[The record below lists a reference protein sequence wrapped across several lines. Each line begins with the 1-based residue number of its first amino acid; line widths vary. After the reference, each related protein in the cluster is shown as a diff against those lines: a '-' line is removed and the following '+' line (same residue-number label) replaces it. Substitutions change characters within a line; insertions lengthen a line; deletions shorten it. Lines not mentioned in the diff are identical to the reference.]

1 MGLWGGNAVN
11 TSAIF
16 ETIKREYPYPTA
28 WARDTTD
35 SKVKGYIRR
44 YFGNILQGSLVRTQ
58 VIQPGVGEHQN
69 NALFTAP
76 RPVTARQLYAAD
88 ERDGILTLADNLK
101 KKTGGNSA
109 GCCQTALK
117 TLWTTTDT
125 NIKQKYEEQARQ
137 QGLNVDLSRNQRE
150 FEDNIGG
157 TLQDFCTNGA
167 LGPAEMILLASFR
180 NSAGELVT
188 IAVHGHSNENSAQR
202 SLADFATAEFSR
214 IRSLWDDFSTEMLP
228 VLLQDRE
235 GWTAIPRNEAG
246 VPLFPAVDF
255 DNAGRSGLVQ
265 ITDLFFRVSWD
276 HAWPSDQVYATVPY
290 AEIAPCPNNFYDMER
305 FPLRLDKPL
314 TEMTLSQLS
323 GIIEYLISTS
333 ATSDPFVFHAKHDIL
348 AHRRAATEALHTP
361 SPPPAP
367 SLLPLPVPP
376 LSPPRAPTRSHTPV
390 PPRSPP
396 PVLPPSPPQAPPW
409 SPTPVSLPAPP
420 PVPRRSPTAVTPP
433 SPLLGP
439 PRSPSPVHAPTAPP
453 AKVKGKKRNAA
464 VAALDSVEAAADDTL
479 GRGRRLRKSPQ
490 EAREERAQKAAE
502 VVLKATGNK
511 SKTECFNLV

>member
-1 MGLWGGNAVN
+1 MFDDFWQ
-11 TSAIF
+11 
-16 ETIKREYPYPTA
+16 
-28 WARDTTD
+28 
-35 SKVKGYIRR
+35 YIRR

-76 RPVTARQLYAAD
+76 RPVTARQLYATD

-109 GCCQTALK
+109 GCYQTALK

-157 TLQDFCTNGA
+157 TLQDLCTNGA
-167 LGPAEMILLASFR
+167 LGPAEMILFASFR

-188 IAVHGHSNENSAQR
+188 IADLWPTLLPQSFPAFAACGMT
-202 SLADFATAEFSR
+202 LALKCCPCCCKIAR
-214 IRSLWDDFSTEMLP
+214 
-228 VLLQDRE
+228 
-235 GWTAIPRNEAG
+235 AG
-246 VPLFPAVDF
+246 QLFPEMKREF
-255 DNAGRSGLVQ
+255 RSFQPSTL
-265 ITDLFFRVSWD
+265 IT
-276 HAWPSDQVYATVPY
+276 QVVLGSYKLLIFSFGSLGVHLTFMCPQSS
-290 AEIAPCPNNFYDMER
+290 ILTCPNNFYDMKR
-305 FPLRLDKPL
+305 FSLRLDKPL

-367 SLLPLPVPP
+367 VPP

-396 PVLPPSPPQAPPW
+396 PVLPLSPPQAPPR
-409 SPTPVSLPAPP
+409 SPTPVPPPAPP
-420 PVPRRSPTAVTPP
+420 PVPPRSPTPVTPP

-464 VAALDSVEAAADDTL
+464 TAALDSVEAAAADIL

-490 EAREERAQKAAE
+490 EAREERAQRAAE
-502 VVLKATGNK
+502 VVLKTTRNK
-511 SKTECFNLV
+511 SKTERFNLV

>member
-1 MGLWGGNAVN
+1 MPKTTSGNSDATLTDAQTLYLKSLESEFRAYILTESKGDKDLAQKAAKKWKDDN

-16 ETIKREYPYPTA
+16 ETIKRQYPYPTA

-76 RPVTARQLYAAD
+76 RPVTARQLYATD
-88 ERDGILTLADNLK
+88 ERDGILILADNLK

-109 GCCQTALK
+109 GCYQTALK

-157 TLQDFCTNGA
+157 TLQDLCTNGA
-167 LGPAEMILLASFR
+167 LGPAEMILFASFR

-202 SLADFATAEFSR
+202 SLADFATADFSR

-228 VLLQDRE
+228 VMLQDRE

-276 HAWPSDQVYATVPY
+276 HAWPSDQVYATIPY
-290 AEIAPCPNNFYDMER
+290 ADIAAYPNNFYNMER
-305 FPLRLDKPL
+305 FSLRLDKPL

-333 ATSDPFVFHAKHDIL
+333 STSDPPAYSL
-348 AHRRAATEALHTP
+348 A
-361 SPPPAP
+361 
-367 SLLPLPVPP
+367 
-376 LSPPRAPTRSHTPV
+376 
-390 PPRSPP
+390 
-396 PVLPPSPPQAPPW
+396 
-409 SPTPVSLPAPP
+409 
-420 PVPRRSPTAVTPP
+420 
-433 SPLLGP
+433 
-439 PRSPSPVHAPTAPP
+439 SPSPSPSSVASTGPDSVTYPSPTSVTSASPSSVAPTGSTSVTYPSPSSSASASSSTVTYPSHTSI
-453 AKVKGKKRNAA
+453 ASAGSSL
-464 VAALDSVEAAADDTL
+464 VALAGSC
-479 GRGRRLRKSPQ
+479 SYC
-490 EAREERAQKAAE
+490 
-502 VVLKATGNK
+502 AT
-511 SKTECFNLV
+511 S